1 VKKSNQGKVI
11 ELKSMMVMAFIVF
24 AMTGFTSVAADEENL
39 VIVKID
45 RSLMNSQAGIE
56 EMHKQLKAHTRKS
69 CQRSNLSANAF
80 HEGIMCNKEVLA
92 RLLASVNDQRLTH
105 YAKTGQHLKSNQ
117 TLASN

>member
-1 VKKSNQGKVI
+1 MKKNYQGKLF
-11 ELKSMMVMAFIVF
+11 ELKSIMVTAFIVF
-24 AMTGFTSVAADEENL
+24 AMTGFTSIAADEENL

-56 EMHKQLKAHTRKS
+56 EIHKKLKAHTRKS

-92 RLLASVNDQRLTH
+92 RLVASVNDQRLTH
-105 YAKTGQHLKSNQ
+105 YVKTGQHLKSNQ
-117 TLASN
+117 TIASN